1 MKEVL
6 KINKKTLEATLQNF
20 GKKKILKK
28 IYRKIN
34 IKLLYTTLEAYIKN
48 N

>member
-20 GKKKILKK
+20 GKKNILKENISK
-28 IYRKIN
+28 NKHKVTIY
-34 IKLLYTTLEAYIKN
+34 YS
-48 N
+48 